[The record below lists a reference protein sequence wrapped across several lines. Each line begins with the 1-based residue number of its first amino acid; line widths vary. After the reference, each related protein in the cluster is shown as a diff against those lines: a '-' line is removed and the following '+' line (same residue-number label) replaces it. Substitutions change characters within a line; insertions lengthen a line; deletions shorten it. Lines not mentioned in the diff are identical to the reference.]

1 MRFNKLTKALLV
13 GAVALTGGFE
23 GYRQVAY
30 QDSGG
35 VWTACYGETLG
46 IEQGDY
52 FTKAECDEMFGQ
64 SLQKHNTPLEDI
76 PQQLP
81 ANVHLASLDMA
92 YNIGTGAFQ
101 RSTLYQYLR
110 AGQYPQACMEMPR
123 WRYVTIDGKPRDC
136 RIAKWD
142 CRGIVTRR
150 EIVSQLCLGQLS
162 INDALARLGQLPLDK
177 EIIERIKADADT
189 Q

>member
-1 MRFNKLTKALLV
+1 MRINNLTKALLI

-46 IEQGDY
+46 IRQGDE
-52 FTKAECDEMFGQ
+52 FTKAECDSMFGK

-81 ANVHLASLDMA
+81 PHVHLAALDLA
-92 YNIGTGAFQ
+92 YNIGTDAFR
-101 RSTLYQYLR
+101 RSTMYRYLLS
-110 AGQYPQACMEMPR
+110 GDYTQACMEIPR
-123 WRYVTIDGKPRDC
+123 WRYVAGRDC
-136 RIAKWD
+136 GLAGSN

-150 EIVSQLCLGQLS
+150 EITSQMCLGQLP

-177 EIIERIKADADT
+177 DVIEAIHADAE
-189 Q
+189 